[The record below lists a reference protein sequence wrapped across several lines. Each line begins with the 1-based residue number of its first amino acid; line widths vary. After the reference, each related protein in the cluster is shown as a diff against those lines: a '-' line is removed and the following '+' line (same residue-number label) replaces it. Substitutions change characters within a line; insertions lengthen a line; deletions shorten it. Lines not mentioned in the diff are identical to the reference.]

1 MEDFLQRIIDSRKAI
16 VTYNEELLEEYNAAN
31 QKIPVA
37 VARST
42 ILTNLI
48 QLENAKVDLA
58 NAEKELW
65 EYRNKTEVEHGKD
78 TLQAQPL

>member
-65 EYRNKTEVEHGKD
+65 EYRNKPVTK
-78 TLQAQPL
+78 

>member
-1 MEDFLQRIIDSRKAI
+1 MSDCQPMEDFLQRIIDSRKAI

-65 EYRNKTEVEHGKD
+65 EYRNKPVTK
-78 TLQAQPL
+78 